1 MSLGPFDLPGEP
13 FLVLYGTLLAL
24 TIVAGFLIPRW
35 LRPEGRSARRLD
47 TEQLAF
53 LAGGKARFVDTV
65 VARLLRQRLLSMEGT
80 DKFRPE
86 RCDAAANPAER
97 SVLSLFAPTSWSAIE
112 RALAPHAEPVE
123 QSLIDADMLMD
134 RGTILQMRFWQT
146 LPYLMLI
153 GFGLIKFDIGM
164 IRHKPVSIL
173 GFLLVVTA
181 VFALIRWV
189 AIDRRTRAGVE
200 AFRDARRNS
209 DRLRRAPT
217 GSETDL
223 GVALFGT
230 GVLAGSDIAPYHSF
244 RSSTSSSSGDGGSGG
259 GGDGGCGGGGCGGCS

>member
-24 TIVAGFLIPRW
+24 TVIAGFLIPRW

-53 LAGGKARFVDTV
+53 LAGGRNRFIDTV
-65 VARLLRQRLLSMEGT
+65 VARLLRQHLLSMEGK

-86 RCDAAANPAER
+86 RRDAAANAAER
-97 SVLSLFAPTSWSAIE
+97 SVLALPAPTPWSAIE

-134 RGTILQMRFWQT
+134 RGTVLQMRFWQT
-146 LPYLMLI
+146 LPYLMLL
-153 GFGLIKFDIGM
+153 GFGLIKFDIGTM
-164 IRHKPVSIL
+164 RGKPVGIL
-173 GFLLVVTA
+173 TFLLVVTA
-181 VFALIRWV
+181 VFALIRLV
-189 AIDRRTRAGVE
+189 AVDRRTRGGLE
-200 AFRDARRNS
+200 AFRDARRTS

-230 GVLAGSDIAPYHSF
+230 AVLAGSDVASF
-244 RSSTSSSSGDGGSGG
+244 HTFRNSTSSSSGSDGGG